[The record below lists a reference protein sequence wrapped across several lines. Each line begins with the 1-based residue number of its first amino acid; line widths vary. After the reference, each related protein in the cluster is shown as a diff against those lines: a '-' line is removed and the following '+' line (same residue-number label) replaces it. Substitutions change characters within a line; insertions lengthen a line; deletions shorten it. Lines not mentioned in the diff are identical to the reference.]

1 MLFMFGST
9 MGIFYKIEWFSV
21 LLMNLLMAHLD
32 VLKNIL
38 KALKASLNM
47 LGMLSFFGA
56 SFICFFSVFS
66 LYYYVE
72 SIYPDKFP
80 KNACES
86 VFGCIIE
93 LYIKE

>member
-1 MLFMFGST
+1 
-9 MGIFYKIEWFSV
+9 
-21 LLMNLLMAHLD
+21 MNLLMARLD

-80 KNACES
+80 KDACQS

-93 LYIKE
+93 LYIK